1 MWYKDY
7 KSLFQ
12 VDMVKH
18 ELGVTSCELRVTSY
32 ELKALKLQLKFKS
45 ESSNSRVRIH
55 ELQVQFYYLLFQI
68 HELQV

>member
-45 ESSNSRVRIH
+45 ESSNSRVASSI
-55 ELQVQFYYLLFQI
+55 LLFI
-68 HELQV
+68 ISNSRITSLNP